1 MIVASIYY
9 AHGSMKNSVLI
20 FILLFFSYQ
29 TSLLAAQLSQI
40 TKPFAAFVK
49 QELKQHSIPGA
60 AYTIVQGNKAI
71 ATETFGYTDLKK
83 KKPINNQTIFRL
95 ASVSKP
101 FAATIAAMLVEDNKL
116 DWQDKVTEYVPEFK
130 LAKAGA
136 ADKINLSH
144 ILSHSSGLTPNAYD
158 NLLNAN
164 VPMPKII
171 KKFDRVSPICE
182 PARCYGYQNV
192 AFSFIQPAIEASQ
205 PKSYAQ
211 LLQDEIFTPLYM
223 ANASVGWQDY
233 LNNPNSAKPHVLIK
247 KRNTNR
253 FNSKGKRIKQ
263 YVWRTVKVTPNY
275 YHVEPAAGINASIN
289 DMSQWL
295 IANLGYRPDILSKAL
310 LNELTTPKI
319 KTKKDLRRLYWREH
333 LTDAHY
339 GYGWRIY
346 QFAGH
351 KLIYHSGWVSGFR
364 ADIAYAPDLKIGFAI
379 LLNAESNNINKITTH
394 FWQKVFETLKDG

>member
-1 MIVASIYY
+1 
-9 AHGSMKNSVLI
+9 MKNSVFI

-29 TSLLAAQLSQI
+29 TSLLAAQLGQI
-40 TKPFAAFVK
+40 TQPFAAFVK
-49 QELKQHSIPGA
+49 QELKQHNIPGA

-136 ADKINLSH
+136 ADKISLSH

-171 KKFDRVSPICE
+171 KKFDRVNPICE

-394 FWQKVFETLKDG
+394 FWQQVFDTLKDS